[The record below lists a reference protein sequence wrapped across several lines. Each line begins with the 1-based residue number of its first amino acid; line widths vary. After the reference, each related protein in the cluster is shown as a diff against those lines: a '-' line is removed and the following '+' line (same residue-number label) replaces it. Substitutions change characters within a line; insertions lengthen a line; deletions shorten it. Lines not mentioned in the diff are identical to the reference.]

1 LIVAALE
8 FFPVIGNVTDQ
19 IALRIL
25 EDALA
30 DMCAYT
36 PIERG
41 KFVKIVAVE
50 PPRVEEASIHGRSH
64 FDVALDANTKAKKA
78 RILSDGEQRALSIA
92 CFLAEVGR
100 TLGNHGI
107 IVDDPV
113 SSLDHLRLR
122 TVAQRLVQ
130 EAANGRQVIIFTH
143 NLVFFQE
150 VRNAAS
156 RRAAQVPV
164 TTHLI
169 AKKEDGS
176 FGLIYEGD
184 VPWEAQRGRD
194 RVPTLRHRIAA
205 IPDGLDEQSPRYRQ
219 YATDFYASLRETWE
233 RLVEELLFCGVVE
246 RYAPGVKNLSLKG
259 VSVSD
264 DDYRKVHAAISRASE
279 LSGHDAAAGRQ
290 IAMPDKPAMVA
301 DLQTLIEYERELRRR
316 SDQLARRRRVLE
328 QAPEGRML

>member
-184 VPWEAQRGRD
+184 VPWEAQRVRD

-219 YATDFYASLRETWE
+219 YPPTFQGNRTPPPRTSCRRWTRIWNSSMATLAQR
-233 RLVEELLFCGVVE
+233 
-246 RYAPGVKNLSLKG
+246 
-259 VSVSD
+259 
-264 DDYRKVHAAISRASE
+264 AAHPASE
-279 LSGHDAAAGRQ
+279 ADRAAKQRQLDSTGIQDCPRDETPLSG
-290 IAMPDKPAMVA
+290 PSV
-301 DLQTLIEYERELRRR
+301 
-316 SDQLARRRRVLE
+316 RV
-328 QAPEGRML
+328 